1 MQRTVRAP
9 GRFPGVRGRTLLAGT
24 ALAALAGAAVLVGPI
39 AAGAQPRPAALAG
52 HHRPGHQRSG
62 GQGIGDAVFV
72 QSNATTGNQIL
83 AYSRSGT
90 GSLSF
95 LHAYSTGG
103 LGARTT
109 GSVVDPLASQGS
121 LYYDP
126 AGALLVAVN
135 AGSDTIT
142 TFHVNGD
149 ALSNRRVLWAGQLP
163 VSVTSSGSLV
173 YVLDGGSTG
182 AVRGYRL
189 AGDELRP
196 IWRSV
201 RHLGL
206 DPTASPQYLNTPGQV
221 GFSPDGS
228 QLLVT
233 TKDNGS
239 DIDVF
244 GVRPDGRL
252 TRHFV
257 QNPSAEPVPFGFVF
271 DPNGHLVVTEA
282 GGSDVSTYTLAADG
296 SLTHLST
303 VADGEM
309 APCWITSADGYYF
322 VANAGSADISGYQVD
337 AGGNASLIAAEGGI
351 AATTD
356 AGPIDLAAS
365 SNGQFLYAEAG
376 GAGAVD
382 EFAVN
387 ANGTLSSIGS
397 ITGLSG
403 TGIEGIVAS

>member
-1 MQRTVRAP
+1 MP
-9 GRFPGVRGRTLLAGT
+9 RTLR
-24 ALAALAGAAVLVGPI
+24 ALSRPERPRARALLAGAALATLAGAGILAGPL
-39 AAGAQPRPAALAG
+39 AAGAQPRPASGAA
-52 HHRPGHQRSG
+52 HHHRSG
-62 GQGIGDAVFV
+62 GGEGIADAVFV

-83 AYSRSGT
+83 AYSRSTT
-90 GSLSF
+90 GALSF
-95 LHAYSTGG
+95 VHAYSTGG
-103 LGARTT
+103 LGAATQ

-126 AGALLVAVN
+126 VGALLVAVN

-149 ALSNRRVLWAGQLP
+149 VLSHRRVLWAGQLP
-163 VSVTSSGSLV
+163 VSVTSFGRLV

-189 AGDELRP
+189 AGDELSP
-196 IWRSV
+196 IWGSV

-206 DPTASPQYLNTPGQV
+206 DATATPQYLNTPGQV
-221 GFSPDGS
+221 GFSPDGR

-252 TRHFV
+252 TWHFV
-257 QNPSAEPVPFGFVF
+257 ANPSAEPVPFGFVF
-271 DPNGHLVVTEA
+271 DPSGHLVVTEA
-282 GGSDVSTYTLAADG
+282 GGQDVSTYSLAAG
-296 SLTHLST
+296 GALTHLST
-303 VADGEM
+303 VVDGQA
-309 APCWITSADGYYF
+309 APCWITTADGYYF

-337 AGGNASLIAAEGGI
+337 AAGNASLISADGGI

-365 SNGQFLYAEAG
+365 SNGQFLYVEAG

-387 ANGTLSSIGS
+387 SDGTLSSLGS